1 MMADPKPEEERA
13 QLADILCAALA
24 ALGTTIDACAR
35 TAESARQD
43 HVSPGDQY
51 GAGWNAACIYI
62 TGRIRAMKEEGDAG

>member
-1 MMADPKPEEERA
+1 MAERHETPFDVMT
-13 QLADILCAALA
+13 LSDHAAINA
-24 ALGTTIDACAR
+24 GAR

-51 GAGWNAACIYI
+51 AEGWNAACIYI